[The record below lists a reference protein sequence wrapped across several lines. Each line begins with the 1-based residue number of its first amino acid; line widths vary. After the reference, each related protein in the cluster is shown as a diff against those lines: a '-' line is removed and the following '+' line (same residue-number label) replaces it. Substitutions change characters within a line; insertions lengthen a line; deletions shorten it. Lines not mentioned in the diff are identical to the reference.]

1 MQAKLWNPQVA
12 FYKVKTLKHTQ
23 GFGYE
28 KYSFFQYN
36 ENKNSFIKSQQL
48 VMKVPCSFN
57 FHTYPFDKHQCN
69 IQMYELRYKE
79 AVNITITKFYS
90 SSHFSM
96 NDEVMI
102 SSMKL
107 PFKVFGLIGKSERYP
122 YHGVIVLTIKR
133 DSLDLLLGP
142 FYIPTGIFAT
152 LSIGSYVI
160 SPEVVPGRMGLL
172 ITTYLIASN
181 VYGSLDA
188 PPSRGFSNIEVWI
201 TGVQCNILLA
211 IVEYLFILCL
221 MRSEIKLPFGFSVRK
236 CIKIIDA
243 IFFTLSLAFLISF
256 NYFYWTSV
264 MK

>member
-12 FYKVKTLKHTQ
+12 FKMVKTLKRPQ
-23 GFGYE
+23 GFGFE
-28 KYSFFQYN
+28 KYSFFEYN
-36 ENKNSFIKSQQL
+36 KDNNQFMKYEKL
-48 VMKVPCSFN
+48 VMEVPCSFN

-69 IQMYELRYKE
+69 ITMFETRHKKTTNL
-79 AVNITITKFYS
+79 TITKFYS
-90 SSHFSM
+90 KVYFSK
-96 NDEVMI
+96 NNEIIV

-107 PFKVFGLIGKSERYP
+107 PFRVFGSIGKSNGEP
-122 YHGVIVLTIKR
+122 YYGVILLTIER
-133 DSLDLLLGP
+133 DSLALLLGS

-211 IVEYLFILCL
+211 IVEYLFVLCL
-221 MRSEIKLPFGFSVRK
+221 MRCEIKLPFGFSVRK

-243 IFFTLSLAFLISF
+243 IFFTLSLVFFISF
-256 NYFYWTSV
+256 NYFYWTSI